1 MEFAL
6 EVGLTEVVI
15 EGNLNIVYKDL
26 SNANSSLSLHGYLIQ
41 DVKTLIPY
49 IFLAS
54 VLVMYVSKEIELL
67 MHYQEEQ
74 LDRPI

>member
-15 EGNLNIVYKDL
+15 EGNSNIVYKDL
-26 SNANSSLSLHGYLIQ
+26 SNANSSLALHGYLIQ

-49 IFLAS
+49 FF
-54 VLVMYVSKEIELL
+54 
-67 MHYQEEQ
+67 
-74 LDRPI
+74 